1 MNKFKYGFTSA
12 EIIITLTILGAVFA
26 LVLPALLNPNHKED
40 IQKIRQECYSQSKN
54 QQEYNFCIEK
64 QGYLRLGE

>member
-1 MNKFKYGFTSA
+1 MNKFKHGFTLA
-12 EIIITLTILGAVFA
+12 EVLITVVILGAVLA
-26 LVLPALLNPNHKED
+26 LTLPALLNPDYKED

-64 QGYLRLGE
+64 QRYLRLGE